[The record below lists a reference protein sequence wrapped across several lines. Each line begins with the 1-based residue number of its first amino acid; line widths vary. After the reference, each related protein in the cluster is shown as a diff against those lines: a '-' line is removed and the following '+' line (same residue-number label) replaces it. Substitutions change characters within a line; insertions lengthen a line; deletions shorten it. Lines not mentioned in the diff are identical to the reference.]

1 MLNIDYYQS
10 FKTITMIS
18 FIKHICLTILAL
30 GILFFFTTCHDK
42 KTDEDTRT
50 VFNYNEM
57 AGITSLDPAS
67 ANNLEDI
74 WAVNQIFNGL
84 VQMDDSLLVVPC
96 IAKKWTISEDG
107 LMYTFTLRN
116 DVYFQDNKCFENE
129 KGRNVT
135 AKDFVFSFNRLYDSR
150 VSSAVSFLANVDRSE
165 KTNYKGFS
173 ATNDSTFV
181 IYLKEPFS
189 AFLSVL
195 TMKYFSVIP
204 HEATDFYGQEFRRN
218 PIGTGPFK
226 FKLWDE
232 GTKLVLLKNENYFEY
247 DGKNRL
253 PYLDAVTVSFVK
265 DRETAFME
273 LLNGKYD
280 MLSGAD
286 AFNINEVLDKN
297 GNLQPV
303 YAQKFFLQK
312 QTFLKTDY
320 LGILVDNNM
329 ELVQNSPLRIKAL
342 RKAINYGFDRVKM
355 VQFFRNNIGYPAT
368 AGFIPN
374 GLPSFNESIV
384 KGYTYD
390 PEKVRQLLIEAGF
403 PNGEN
408 LPEITLHT
416 TDNYLE
422 QTEFIQSQLADNNIK
437 VNISV
442 DKPSVLRQA
451 VASCDYNFFKKSW
464 VGDYADEENF
474 MSLFYSK
481 NFAPVG
487 SNYTHYKNPDFDILF
502 EKVIKE
508 QNRDNKNKLYQQMD
522 QILIDDAP
530 IVPLYYD
537 QVIRLVTK
545 NIKGL
550 NTNPMNLLNL
560 KLTQKLKK

>member
-1 MLNIDYYQS
+1 MNS
-10 FKTITMIS
+10 SRK
-18 FIKHICLTILAL
+18 FIRLAVICLLTLA
-30 GILFFFTTCHDK
+30 ITTTCTDT
-42 KTDEDTRT
+42 KTEDENRT

-57 AGITSLDPAS
+57 TGISSLDPAS
-67 ANNLEDI
+67 ANNTEDI
-74 WAVNQIFNGL
+74 WGVNQLFNGL
-84 VQMDDSLLVVPC
+84 VQLNDSLKVIPC
-96 IAKKWTISEDG
+96 IAKNWYISDDG
-107 LMYTFTLRN
+107 LTYTFIIRD
-116 DVYFQDNKCFENE
+116 DVYFHDNKCFEKE
-129 KGRNVT
+129 KGRKVT
-135 AKDFVFSFNRLYDSR
+135 AKDFVISFNRLYDAR
-150 VSSAVSFLANVDRSE
+150 VSSAVSLLANIDRTE
-165 KTNYKGFS
+165 KTGYKGFTS
-173 ATNDSTFV
+173 TNDSTFV
-181 IYLKEPFS
+181 VYLKEPFS

-204 HEATDFYGQEFRRN
+204 YEAADFYGQDFRRN
-218 PIGTGPFK
+218 PVGTGPFK
-226 FKLWDE
+226 FKLWEE
-232 GTKLVLLKNENYFEY
+232 GTKLVLLKNDQYFEF

-253 PYLDAVTVSFVK
+253 PYLDAVTISFVK

-297 GNLQPV
+297 GNLQPI
-303 YAQKFFLQK
+303 YAEKFVLQK
-312 QTFLKTDY
+312 QNFLKTDY
-320 LGILVDNNM
+320 LGILVDENI
-329 ELVQNSPLRIKAL
+329 EIVKNSPLKIKAL

-374 GLPSFNESIV
+374 GLPSFNEKIV
-384 KGYTYD
+384 KGYDYN

-403 PNGEN
+403 PDGKN

-422 QTEFIQSQLADNNIK
+422 QIEFIQSQLADNNIK

-442 DKPSVLRQA
+442 DKPVVLRQA
-451 VASCDYNFFKKSW
+451 VAACEYNLFKKSW
-464 VGDYADEENF
+464 VGDYADEENY

-487 SNYTHYKNPDFDILF
+487 SNYTHYKNPEFDVLF

-508 QNRDNKNKLYQQMD
+508 QNREVKNALYQQMD
-522 QILIDDAP
+522 QMLIDDAP

-537 QVIRLVTK
+537 QVIRLVHK
-545 NIKGL
+545 NIS
-550 NTNPMNLLNL
+550 NFSTNAMNLLNL
-560 KLTQKLKK
+560 KLVKKQNKKS

>member
-1 MLNIDYYQS
+1 MIPS
-10 FKTITMIS
+10 IT
-18 FIKHICLTILAL
+18 FFRPVVLCLFVLV
-30 GILFFFTTCHDK
+30 FTTCSDSNQE
-42 KTDEDTRT
+42 TDNRT

-57 AGITSLDPAS
+57 AGISSLDPAS
-67 ANNLEDI
+67 ANNTEDI
-74 WAVNQIFNGL
+74 WGVNQVYSGL
-84 VQMDDSLLVVPC
+84 VQLNDSLTVQPC
-96 IAKKWTISEDG
+96 IAKEWFVSDDG
-107 LMYTFTLRN
+107 LTYTFKLRN
-116 DVYFQDNKCFENE
+116 NVYFHDNQCFENG
-129 KGRNVT
+129 KGRKVT
-135 AKDFVFSFNRLYDSR
+135 ARDFVISFNRLYDAR
-150 VSSAVSFLANVDRSE
+150 VSSAVSLLANIDRTE
-165 KTNYKGFS
+165 KTGYKGFS
-173 ATNDSTFV
+173 ALNDSTFV
-181 IYLKEPFS
+181 VYLKEPFS

-204 HEATDFYGQEFRRN
+204 FEAADFYGQDFRRN
-218 PIGTGPFK
+218 PVGTGPFK
-226 FKLWDE
+226 FKLWEE
-232 GTKLVLLKNENYFEY
+232 GTKLVLLKNENYFEF

-253 PYLDAVTVSFVK
+253 PYLDAVTISFVK

-297 GNLQPV
+297 GNLQPI
-303 YAQKFFLQK
+303 YAEKFNMQK

-320 LGILVDNNM
+320 LGILVDENIDI
-329 ELVQNSPLRIKAL
+329 VKKSPLRIKAL

-355 VQFFRNNIGYPAT
+355 VKFFRNNIGYPAT

-374 GLPSFNESIV
+374 GLPSFNEKVV
-384 KGYTYD
+384 KGYTYN

-403 PNGEN
+403 PEGKG

-422 QTEFIQSQLADNNIK
+422 QTEFVQSQLADNNIK

-442 DKPSVLRQA
+442 DKPVVLRQA
-451 VASCDYNFFKKSW
+451 VASCEYNLFKKSW

-502 EKVIKE
+502 EKVIRE
-508 QNRDNKNKLYQQMD
+508 QNREVKNALYQKMD
-522 QILIDDAP
+522 QMLIDDAP

-537 QVIRLVTK
+537 QVIRLVHK
-545 NIKGL
+545 NIKDFS
-550 NTNPMNLLNL
+550 TNPMNLLNL
-560 KLTQKLKK
+560 KYVKKEAKK

>member
-1 MLNIDYYQS
+1 MKPFSSYIRL
-10 FKTITMIS
+10 FV
-18 FIKHICLTILAL
+18 LPVILLLL
-30 GILFFFTTCHDK
+30 GSGCGNSK
-42 KTDEDTRT
+42 VEEDNRT

-57 AGITSLDPAS
+57 AGVSSLDPAV

-74 WAVNQIFNGL
+74 WPVNQLFNGL
-84 VQMDDSLLVVPC
+84 LQMDDSLKVTPC
-96 IAKKWTISEDG
+96 IAKKWYVSEDG
-107 LMYTFTLRN
+107 LMYTFILRN
-116 DVYFQDNKCFENE
+116 DVFFHDNACFQNG
-129 KGRNVT
+129 KGRKVT
-135 AKDFVFSFNRLYDSR
+135 AKDVVFSFNRLYDAKT
-150 VSSAVSFLANVDRSE
+150 SSAMSLLTNIDRSE
-165 KTNYKGFS
+165 KTSYKGFS
-173 ATNDSTFV
+173 AVNDTTFV
-181 IYLKEPFS
+181 VYLKEPFS

-204 HEATDFYGQEFRRN
+204 FEATDMYGQDFRRN
-218 PIGTGPFK
+218 PVGTGPFK
-226 FKLWDE
+226 FKLWEE
-232 GTKLVLLKNENYFEY
+232 GTKLVFLKNENYFEF

-253 PYLDAVTVSFVK
+253 PYLDAVTLSFVK

-297 GNLQPV
+297 GDLQHA
-303 YAQKFFLQK
+303 YGQKFNLQK

-320 LGILVDNNM
+320 LGILVDENM
-329 ELVQNSPLRIKAL
+329 ALVKKSPLREKAL
-342 RKAINYGFDRVKM
+342 RKAINYAFDREKLVKY
-355 VQFFRNNIGYPAT
+355 FRKNIGYPAT

-374 GLPSFNESIV
+374 GLPSFNDKIV

-390 PEKVRQLLIEAGF
+390 PEKVRQLLMEAGY
-403 PNGEN
+403 PEGKG

-422 QTEFIQSQLADNNIK
+422 QTEFIQSQLSDNNIK
-437 VNISV
+437 VKISV

-481 NFAPVG
+481 NFAPMG
-487 SNYTHYKNPDFDILF
+487 SNYTHYKNPEFDILF
-502 EKVIKE
+502 EKVIRE
-508 QNRDNKNKLYQQMD
+508 QNREVKNALYQKMD
-522 QILIDDAP
+522 QMLIDDAP

-537 QVIRLVTK
+537 QVIRLVNK
-545 NIKGL
+545 QISGL
-550 NTNPMNLLNL
+550 TTNPMNLLNL
-560 KLTQKLKK
+560 KMVKKGNK

>member
-1 MLNIDYYQS
+1 MNS
-10 FKTITMIS
+10 SRK
-18 FIKHICLTILAL
+18 FIRLVVICLLSLA
-30 GILFFFTTCHDK
+30 ITTTCTDT
-42 KTDEDTRT
+42 KTEDENRT

-57 AGITSLDPAS
+57 AGISSLDPAS
-67 ANNLEDI
+67 ANNTEDI
-74 WAVNQIFNGL
+74 WGVNQLFNGL
-84 VQMDDSLLVVPC
+84 VQLNDSLKVIPC
-96 IAKKWTISEDG
+96 IAKNWYISDDG
-107 LMYTFTLRN
+107 LTYTFIIRD
-116 DVYFQDNKCFENE
+116 DVYFHDNKCFEKE
-129 KGRNVT
+129 KGRKVT
-135 AKDFVFSFNRLYDSR
+135 AKDFVISFNRLYDAR
-150 VSSAVSFLANVDRSE
+150 VSSAVSLLANIDRTE
-165 KTNYKGFS
+165 KTGYKGFTS
-173 ATNDSTFV
+173 TNDSTFV
-181 IYLKEPFS
+181 VYLKEPFS

-204 HEATDFYGQEFRRN
+204 YEAADFYGQDFRRN
-218 PIGTGPFK
+218 PVGTGPFK
-226 FKLWDE
+226 FKLWEE
-232 GTKLVLLKNENYFEY
+232 GTKLVLLKNDHYFEF

-253 PYLDAVTVSFVK
+253 PYLDAVTISFVK

-297 GNLQPV
+297 GNLQPI
-303 YAQKFFLQK
+303 YAEKFVLQK
-312 QTFLKTDY
+312 QNFLKTDY
-320 LGILVDNNM
+320 LGILVDENI
-329 ELVQNSPLRIKAL
+329 EIVKNSPLKIKAL

-374 GLPSFNESIV
+374 GLPSFNEKIV
-384 KGYTYD
+384 KGYDYN

-403 PNGEN
+403 PDGKN

-422 QTEFIQSQLADNNIK
+422 QIEFIQSQLADNNIK

-442 DKPSVLRQA
+442 DKPVVLRQA
-451 VASCDYNFFKKSW
+451 VAACEYNLFKKSW
-464 VGDYADEENF
+464 VGDYADEENY

-487 SNYTHYKNPDFDILF
+487 SNYTHYKNPEFDVLF

-508 QNRDNKNKLYQQMD
+508 QNREVKNALYQQMD
-522 QILIDDAP
+522 QMLIDDAP

-537 QVIRLVTK
+537 QVIRLVHK
-545 NIKGL
+545 NIS
-550 NTNPMNLLNL
+550 NFSTNAMNLLNL
-560 KLTQKLKK
+560 KLVKKQNKKS